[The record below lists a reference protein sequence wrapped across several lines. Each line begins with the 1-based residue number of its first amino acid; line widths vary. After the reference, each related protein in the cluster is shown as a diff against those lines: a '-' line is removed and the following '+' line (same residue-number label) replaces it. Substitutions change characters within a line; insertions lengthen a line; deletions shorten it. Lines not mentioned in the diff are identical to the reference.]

1 MKLAFSIPD
10 FSNIDTGN
18 PMLTPLPEG
27 VPTGGL
33 GTTGADAIRVFIY
46 LILAIAILTALW
58 FIVKGAIDIIQSEGQ
73 KEKLKSGRERVIF
86 AVFGLIMVFG
96 YNVVV
101 SMRMSSES
109 VAMVKFK
116 TQIEGDI
123 KKMSME
129 KCASPE

>member
-86 AVFGLIMVFG
+86 AVFGLIMIF
-96 YNVVV
+96 
-101 SMRMSSES
+101 
-109 VAMVKFK
+109 
-116 TQIEGDI
+116 
-123 KKMSME
+123 
-129 KCASPE
+129 ASFLFMNIISAFIGIDFLCLLTRE